1 MSFLTSL
8 YVAKIHWPYAE
19 ACVAHVVVEWRA
31 KRRNGVVAVGTV
43 AACITVTMRRWCK
56 YLFIY
61 LHNLTSTKVDNLNHI
76 LSLTSHAATL
86 ASYNAGLSPT
96 SNLY

>member
-31 KRRNGVVAVGTV
+31 KRRNGVVAVGAV
-43 AACITVTMRRWCK
+43 AACITFDNAKMEK
-56 YLFIY
+56 DANIYLFI
-61 LHNLTSTKVDNLNHI
+61 
-76 LSLTSHAATL
+76 
-86 ASYNAGLSPT
+86 
-96 SNLY
+96 